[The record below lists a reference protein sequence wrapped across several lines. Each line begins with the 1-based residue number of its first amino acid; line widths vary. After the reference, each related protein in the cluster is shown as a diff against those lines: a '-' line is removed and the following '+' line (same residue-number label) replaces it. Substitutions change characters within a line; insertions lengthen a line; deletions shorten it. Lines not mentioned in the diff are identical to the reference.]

1 MTYYGVILLMAGYQA
16 DETHILKQYHAMI
29 DRYVHPSAYASVL
42 FLTRASLV
50 WNLGFLLAHYGFSI
64 GYDLEI

>member
-29 DRYVHPSAYASVL
+29 DRYVHSLDYVSGL
-42 FLTRASLV
+42 FLT
-50 WNLGFLLAHYGFSI
+50 
-64 GYDLEI
+64 